1 MDKPIIVVGAGLVG
15 SLLAILLGK
24 KGYKVKLF
32 EKRPDTRKSKQY
44 AGKSIN
50 LALSDR
56 GIRALK
62 YAEVID
68 EIMKISIPVYG
79 RTIHLPDSSITFQP
93 YSADKK
99 CNFSVSRAEMNY
111 TLLNI
116 AEQITNI
123 EIHFNEK
130 CVDVDF
136 ANTTVTFE
144 NTETKK
150 ITTHSAEII
159 FGADGAYSAV
169 RLNMML
175 KNDRYQYQQYY
186 IETGYKELVIPPGEN
201 GKFMLENYE
210 SLHIWPRKEFMLMA
224 LPNPTG
230 DFTCTLFMPFEGKN
244 SFEQLKTENDVKQ
257 FFEKNFPDAVP
268 LMPTYLTDFFKNPTS
283 SLVTIRCYPW
293 VINNVALIGDAA
305 HAITPFYGQ
314 GMNAGFEDAVILLEL
329 LEKHQH
335 NWKNTLAEYQQLRKK
350 DGDAIAQLALDN
362 HIEMRD
368 KTADPNFLLQ
378 KKIEQWFYK
387 KHPDKWIPLYD
398 MVTYRPDIR
407 YSEALQ
413 KGYYQDKIMQEVLK
427 LPDIHNNWQSE
438 STEKFILSLLETH
451 PFQYQN

>member
-1 MDKPIIVVGAGLVG
+1 MQKPVIIVGAGLVG

-24 KGYKVKLF
+24 KGYKVKLY
-32 EKRPDTRKSKQY
+32 ERRHDMRKTKQY

-50 LALSDR
+50 LALSER
-56 GIRALK
+56 GIRGLQLANVL
-62 YAEVID
+62 ED
-68 EIMKISIPVYG
+68 IMKIAIPVYG
-79 RTIHLPDSSITFQP
+79 RTIHQPDKTTLFQP

-99 CNFSVSRAEMNY
+99 CNYSVSRSEINFKLMD
-111 TLLNI
+111 I
-116 AEQITNI
+116 AETLPNVQII
-123 EIHFNEK
+123 FNEK
-130 CVDVDF
+130 CIDVDF
-136 ANTTVTFE
+136 SNTTLSFE

-150 ITTHSAEII
+150 ITSENAEVI
-159 FGADGAYSAV
+159 FGADGAFSAV
-169 RLNMML
+169 RLNMLL

-186 IETGYKELVIPPGEN
+186 IETGYKELIIPPDGN
-201 GKFMLENYE
+201 GKFMLDNSE

-244 SFEQLKTENDVKQ
+244 SFEQLKTPSDVQ
-257 FFEKNFPDAVP
+257 SFFETHFPDAIP
-268 LMPTYLTDFFKNPTS
+268 LMPTLIDDFFRNLTS

-314 GMNAGFEDAVILLEL
+314 GMNAGFEDGVILMNL
-329 LEKHQH
+329 LDQYNH
-335 NWKNTLAEYQQLRKK
+335 NWTLVLSEYQKLRKK

-368 KTADPNFLLQ
+368 KTADPNFILQ

-427 LPDIHNNWQSE
+427 QPNIQNNWQSE
-438 STEKFILSLLETH
+438 QTEHLILKLLQEH
-451 PFQYQN
+451 PFQYQ

>member
-1 MDKPIIVVGAGLVG
+1 MQKPIIIAGAGLVG

-24 KGYKVKLF
+24 KGYRVKLY
-32 EKRPDTRKSKQY
+32 ERRPDMRKTKQY

-56 GIRALK
+56 GIRGLK
-62 YAEVID
+62 MAGVMDEV
-68 EIMKISIPVYG
+68 MKIAIPVYG
-79 RTIHLPDSSITFQP
+79 RTIHNTDQTTYFQP
-93 YSADKK
+93 YSADGK
-99 CNFSVSRAEMNY
+99 CNYSVSRAEINF
-111 TLLNI
+111 TLMNI
-116 AEQITNI
+116 AEQLDNVTL
-123 EIHFNEK
+123 HFNEK

-136 ANTTVTFE
+136 ANNSIAFE

-150 ITTHSAEII
+150 ITTETAEVI
-159 FGADGAYSAV
+159 FGADGAFSAV

-175 KNDRYQYQQYY
+175 KTDRFQYQQYY
-186 IETGYKELVIPPGEN
+186 IDTGYKELIIPPGKDK
-201 GKFMLENYE
+201 KFMLDNHE

-244 SFEQLKTENDVKQ
+244 SFESLKTEKDVQ
-257 FFEKNFPDAVP
+257 TFFQTHFPDAVP
-268 LMPTYLTDFFKNPTS
+268 LMPTYLHDFFHNPTS
-283 SLVTIRCYPW
+283 SLVTVRCYPW
-293 VINNVALIGDAA
+293 VIHRTALIGDAA

-314 GMNAGFEDAVILLEL
+314 GMNAGFEDAVVLMEL
-329 LEKHQH
+329 LEKHNHQ
-335 NWKNTLAEYQQLRKK
+335 WENTLQEYQQLRKK

-368 KTADPNFLLQ
+368 KTANPDFILQ

-387 KHPDKWIPLYD
+387 LHPDKWIPLYD

-427 LPDIHNNWQSE
+427 IKDIQNKWQSE
-438 STEKFILSLLETH
+438 ETEQLILHLLQTQ
-451 PFQYQN
+451 PFLYQ

>member
-1 MDKPIIVVGAGLVG
+1 MNRPVIIVGAGLVG

-32 EKRPDTRKSKQY
+32 ERRPDTRKTKQY

-56 GIRALK
+56 GIKGLQLAGVL
-62 YAEVID
+62 D
-68 EIMKISIPVYG
+68 DIMKISIPVYG
-79 RTIHLPDSSITFQP
+79 RTIHNTDSSVYFQP
-93 YSADKK
+93 YSADGK
-99 CNFSVSRAEMNY
+99 CNYSVSRAEINY
-111 TLLNI
+111 TLMNI
-116 AEQITNI
+116 AESLPNVS
-123 EIHFNEK
+123 IHFNER
-130 CVDVDF
+130 CTDVDF
-136 ANTTVTFE
+136 QNTTVTFE
-144 NTETKK
+144 NIETKK
-150 ITTHSAEII
+150 TSTEQAEII
-159 FGADGAYSAV
+159 FGADGAFSAV

-175 KNDRYQYQQYY
+175 KNDRYQYQQFY
-186 IETGYKELVIPPGEN
+186 IETGYKELIIPPDKN
-201 GKFMLENYE
+201 GNFMLTNHE

-230 DFTCTLFMPFEGKN
+230 DFTCTLFMPLEGKH
-244 SFEQLKTENDVKQ
+244 SFEQLKTKEQVEE
-257 FFEKNFPDAVP
+257 FFKIYFPDAVP
-268 LMPTYLTDFFKNPTS
+268 VMPTFLHDFFHNPTS
-283 SLVTIRCYPW
+283 SLVTVRAYPW
-293 VINNVALIGDAA
+293 VINKVALIGDAA

-314 GMNAGFEDAVILLEL
+314 GMNAGFEDCIILMQL

-335 NWKNTLAEYQQLRKK
+335 NWSIILNEYQQIRKK

-368 KTADPNFLLQ
+368 KTANPRFILQ

-413 KGYYQDKIMQEVLK
+413 KGYYQDKIMQEVLNQ
-427 LPDIHNNWQSE
+427 PDIEQNWE
-438 STEKFILSLLETH
+438 TEKTEQLILHLLEKN
-451 PFQYQN
+451 PFRYQ

>member
-15 SLLAILLGK
+15 SLLTILLGK
-24 KGYKVKLF
+24 KGYKLKLI
-32 EKRPDTRKSKQY
+32 ERRPDTRKNKQY

-62 YAEVID
+62 YAEVMD

-79 RTIHLPDSSITFQP
+79 RTIHQPDSSIVFQP

-99 CNFSVSRAEMNY
+99 CNYSVSRAEINY

-116 AEQITNI
+116 AEKLPNV
-123 EIHFNEK
+123 EIYFNEK

-159 FGADGAYSAV
+159 FGADGAFSAV

-175 KNDRYQYQQYY
+175 KNDRYQYQQFY
-186 IETGYKELVIPPGEN
+186 IDTGYKELIIPPDKN

-283 SLVTIRCYPW
+283 SLVTVRCYPW

-335 NWKNTLAEYQQLRKK
+335 NWKNTLAEYQLLRKK

-427 LPDIHNNWQSE
+427 LPDIQNNWQSE
-438 STEKFILSLLETH
+438 STEKFILSLLQSQ

>member
-1 MDKPIIVVGAGLVG
+1 MNKPVIIVGAGLVG
-15 SLLAILLGK
+15 SLLSILLGK
-24 KGYKVKLF
+24 KGYRVKLY
-32 EKRPDTRKSKQY
+32 ERRPDMRKTRQY

-56 GIRALK
+56 GIRGLK
-62 YAEVID
+62 MADVFDEV
-68 EIMKISIPVYG
+68 MKIAIPVYG
-79 RTIHLPDSSITFQP
+79 RTIHNIDQSILFQP
-93 YSADKK
+93 YSADGK
-99 CNFSVSRAEMNY
+99 CNYSVSRAEINF
-111 TLLNI
+111 TLLDI
-116 AEQITNI
+116 AENLNNVSV
-123 EIHFNEK
+123 HFNEK

-136 ANTTVTFE
+136 EKTNVTFE

-150 ITTHSAEII
+150 LTTESAEII
-159 FGADGAYSAV
+159 FGADGAFSAV

-175 KNDRYQYQQYY
+175 KNDRFQYQQYY
-186 IETGYKELVIPPGEN
+186 IETGYKELIIPPDEN
-201 GKFMLENYE
+201 GNFQLNNYE

-244 SFEQLKTENDVKQ
+244 SFEQLKTPKAVEQ
-257 FFEKNFPDAVP
+257 FFNQYFPDAVP
-268 LMPTYLTDFFKNPTS
+268 VMPTYLQDFFKNPTS
-283 SLVTIRCYPW
+283 SLVTIKCYPW
-293 VINNVALIGDAA
+293 VIKNVVLIGDAA

-314 GMNAGFEDAVILLEL
+314 GMNAGFEDAIILLEL

-335 NWKNTLAEYQQLRKK
+335 NWQNTLQEYQTIRKK

-368 KTADPNFLLQ
+368 KTADPDFILQ

-387 KHPDKWIPLYD
+387 LHPDKWIPLYD

-413 KGYYQDKIMQEVLK
+413 KGYYQDRIMKEVLK
-427 LPDIHNNWQSE
+427 LSDIQNKWQSKE
-438 STEKFILSLLETH
+438 TEEFILNMLKNH
-451 PFQYQN
+451 PFQYQS

>member
-1 MDKPIIVVGAGLVG
+1 MNKPVIIVGAGLVG
-15 SLLAILLGK
+15 SLLSILLGK
-24 KGYKVKLF
+24 KGYRVKLY
-32 EKRPDTRKSKQY
+32 ERRPDMRKTRQY

-56 GIRALK
+56 GIRGLK
-62 YAEVID
+62 MADVFDEV
-68 EIMKISIPVYG
+68 MKIAIPVYG
-79 RTIHLPDSSITFQP
+79 RTIHNIDQSILFQP
-93 YSADKK
+93 YSADGK
-99 CNFSVSRAEMNY
+99 CNYSVSRAEINF
-111 TLLNI
+111 TLLDI
-116 AEQITNI
+116 AENLNNVSV
-123 EIHFNEK
+123 HFNEK

-136 ANTTVTFE
+136 EKTTVTFE

-150 ITTHSAEII
+150 LTTESAEII
-159 FGADGAYSAV
+159 FGADGAFSAV

-175 KNDRYQYQQYY
+175 KNDRFQYQQYY
-186 IETGYKELVIPPGEN
+186 IETGYKELIIPPDEN
-201 GKFMLENYE
+201 GNFQLNNYE

-244 SFEQLKTENDVKQ
+244 SFEQLKTPKAVEQ
-257 FFEKNFPDAVP
+257 FFNQYFPDAVP
-268 LMPTYLTDFFKNPTS
+268 VMPTYLQDFFKNPTS
-283 SLVTIRCYPW
+283 SLVTIKCYPW
-293 VINNVALIGDAA
+293 VIKNVVLIGDAA

-314 GMNAGFEDAVILLEL
+314 GMNAGFEDAIILLEL

-335 NWKNTLAEYQQLRKK
+335 NWQNTLQEYQTIRKK

-368 KTADPNFLLQ
+368 KTADPDFILQ

-387 KHPDKWIPLYD
+387 LHPDKWIPLYD

-413 KGYYQDKIMQEVLK
+413 KGYYQDRIMKEVLK
-427 LPDIHNNWQSE
+427 LSDIQNKWQSKE
-438 STEKFILSLLETH
+438 TEEFILNMLKNH
-451 PFQYQN
+451 PFQYQS